1 MDMRIGSYAAALG
14 SMEQGKRLEV
24 ISNNLA
30 NASTPGFKR
39 EDVRFTDFLYEETR
53 SQMTQGS
60 VKTTSHPLDVALVG
74 DGYFKVQTKEGIF
87 YTRAGNFTLNASG
100 QLSLPDGALVLSK
113 NNRPIT
119 FKSENVTIDE
129 KGRITENGTEVDQLA
144 VVRFDSSVKMEKV
157 GFNRFKPSQEN
168 AKEQEANTTIV
179 KQGSLEEAN
188 FNIVEEMT
196 KMIDTMR
203 TFEAYQ
209 KTYQTL
215 HEEDRQLIRRTV
227 TR

>member
-119 FKSENVTIDE
+119 LKSENVTIDE

>member
-1 MDMRIGSYAAALG
+1 MRIGSYAAALG
-14 SMEQGKRLEV
+14 SIEQGKRLEV

-39 EDVRFTDFLYEETR
+39 EEVRFTDFIYEETY

-60 VKTTSHPLDVALVG
+60 VKTTSNPLDVALVG

-100 QLSLPDGALVLSK
+100 QLSLPNGALVLSK
-113 NNRPIT
+113 KNLPI
-119 FKSENVTIDE
+119 KLESENVTIDE
-129 KGRITENGTEVDQLA
+129 KGRIMENGNEVDQLA
-144 VVRFDSSVKMEKV
+144 VVQFDPSVKMEKR
-157 GFNRFKPSQEN
+157 GFNLFKPSQED

-196 KMIDTMR
+196 RMIDTMR
-203 TFEAYQ
+203 AFEAYQ
-209 KTYQTL
+209 KTFQTL